1 MIDLAI
7 LGDLAR
13 ICNLVPFNKVTYK
26 APLVVITTR
35 VGMTVSG
42 LLSSNYMKCT
52 SMWNCY
58 ARSGF
63 NLRAV
68 KKLPTAFLLPVL
80 AMQAIC

>member
-26 APLVVITTR
+26 ASLVVITTR

-52 SMWNCY
+52 SMWNCC
-58 ARSGF
+58 GF

-80 AMQAIC
+80 ALQAIC